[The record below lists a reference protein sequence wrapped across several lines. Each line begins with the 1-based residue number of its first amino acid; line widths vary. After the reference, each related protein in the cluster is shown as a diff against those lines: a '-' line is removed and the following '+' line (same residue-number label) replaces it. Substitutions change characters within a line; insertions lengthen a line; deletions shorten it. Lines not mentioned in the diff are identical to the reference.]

1 MTTPALLPLSGRRIP
16 TLSPGT
22 ASFPHHRATLRLS
35 EKFILLLIL
44 SAFITLCFGAFFFL
58 PDNSKH
64 KRFDLGLEDVLIPHI
79 DSPKGGKHSAG
90 QVVIHGQGG
99 HDEHR
104 HREEEESLR
113 DKIRAD
119 HERALQEAKEKL
131 RKSREELQAEI
142 QTEKNKVAEELKKKD
157 PGPKPLPP
165 VPMPKVVGANDGEP
179 TETDVKEKRDKIREM
194 MKHAWDSYRQYGWGH
209 NELKPLAKK
218 GHSTNIFGNSQLGAT
233 IVDALDSLYIMGLH
247 EEFKEGQEWIE
258 QNLDFGV
265 V

>member
-16 TLSPGT
+16 TLSPG
-22 ASFPHHRATLRLS
+22 ASSFPHHRATLRLS

-79 DSPKGGKHSAG
+79 DSPKEGKHASG
-90 QVVIHGQGG
+90 QVVIHGQGA

-142 QTEKNKVAEELKKKD
+142 QTEKNKVMEELKKKD
-157 PGPKPLPP
+157 AGPKPLPP
-165 VPMPKVVGANDGEP
+165 VPMPKVVGVSDGEP
-179 TETDVKEKRDKIREM
+179 AEPDVKEKRDKIRE
-194 MKHAWDSYRQYGWGH
+194 HFGSCT
-209 NELKPLAKK
+209 LKP
-218 GHSTNIFGNSQLGAT
+218 
-233 IVDALDSLYIMGLH
+233 IMGL
-247 EEFKEGQEWIE
+247 FLVSLLLLTDGSSDTLK
-258 QNLDFGV
+258 DSY
-265 V
+265 